1 MHDTLNNDR
10 RLYKMV
16 TALEEYTRQALAMA
30 VRTTM
35 TAGEVLEVL
44 YGLFLRPGK
53 PDHLLSDIGRSS
65 SMRSSLS
72 GSSVPVPS

>member
-44 YGLFLRPGK
+44 
-53 PDHLLSDIGRSS
+53 
-65 SMRSSLS
+65 
-72 GSSVPVPS
+72 